1 MTVCQAPA
9 APTHELPGVRFT
21 TLVSPRRGSA
31 ETSVWLLELH
41 ADAEVVP
48 HRVTREEIF
57 VALEG
62 DAIAILDGVAHQLR
76 VGDALALSPDVE
88 FTLATAGPQPFR
100 AMVCLPV
107 GGRAVIGDGPA
118 FTPPWA
124 E

>member
-1 MTVCQAPA
+1 MTVCQAPTR
-9 APTHELPGVRFT
+9 PTHELPGARFT

-41 ADAEVVP
+41 ADADVVP
-48 HRVTREEIF
+48 HRLTREEVF

-62 DAIAILDGVAHQLR
+62 DAIATLDGAAHRLR
-76 VGDALALSPDVE
+76 AGDALALSPGVE
-88 FTLATAGPQPFR
+88 FTLATAGSAPFR

-107 GGRAVIGDGPA
+107 GGQAVVGDGPA

>member
-1 MTVCQAPA
+1 MLVCQAPA
-9 APTHELPGVRFT
+9 EPTHELPGARFT

-41 ADAEVVP
+41 ADADVVP

-57 VALEG
+57 VALAG
-62 DAIAILDGVAHQLR
+62 DAIATLDGIAHLLHA
-76 VGDALALSPDVE
+76 GDALALSPDVE
-88 FTLATAGPQPFR
+88 FTLATAGSAPFR
-100 AMVCLPV
+100 ALVCLPV
-107 GGRAVIGDGPA
+107 GGQAMIAGGEP